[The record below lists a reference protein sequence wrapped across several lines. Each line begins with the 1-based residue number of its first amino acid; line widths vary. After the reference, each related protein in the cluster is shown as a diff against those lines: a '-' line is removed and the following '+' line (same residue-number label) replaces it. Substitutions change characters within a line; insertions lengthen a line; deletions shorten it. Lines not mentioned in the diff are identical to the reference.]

1 VLCRGSVMRFIR
13 SVLSAA
19 FLFSGCVMSP
29 EIDTAI
35 SAGGRNAAY
44 PALLISAEVAAIADA
59 AGGTTTATIA
69 PTAPPDTDERR
80 AKALR
85 ARAAR
90 LRAPVLDP
98 ATKQRLRAA
107 ETRQAD

>member
-1 VLCRGSVMRFIR
+1 MLCRGSVMRFIR

-59 AGGTTTATIA
+59 AGGTI
-69 PTAPPDTDERR
+69 APPDTDEHR